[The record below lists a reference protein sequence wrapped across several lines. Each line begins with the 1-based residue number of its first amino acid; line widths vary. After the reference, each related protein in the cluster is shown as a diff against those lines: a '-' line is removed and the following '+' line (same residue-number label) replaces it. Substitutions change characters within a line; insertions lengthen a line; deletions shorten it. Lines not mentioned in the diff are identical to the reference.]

1 MILLPNNCYR
11 TELKVNPRNW
21 QTVKASIKKDWFIY
35 YRSYTSKES
44 NSKQGKL
51 IILKGMNHLKIW
63 EDRISETVKIM
74 ALEKDKLEQRKNIY
88 IKEEIISNTLNLYE
102 IPPTTNFIQ
111 ALELAEKRI
120 NAAPSTKRDLKSTI
134 KYISNAA
141 ESLNYKDLPINL
153 ISRKHFK
160 HLLFYIDSTKGESI
174 HRYNKIRSY
183 LMMIYKELVELETV
197 DYNPLKDIS
206 KKKGVQRLKR
216 LPSLENRQS
225 INAYLKLHHYRF
237 WLFTNI
243 FFHSGARLTELM
255 NLKKKDVD
263 LKNQAFIVTIKK
275 GNIYKEVLKP
285 IKNIAL
291 EFWKESIATAE
302 EEDYIFSKGLLPG
315 SNPIQSYQITKRW
328 NLHIKKKLGI
338 QVDFYSLKHLNLD
351 QTAAILN
358 IQDASAMASHTSTFI
373 TSKHYAI
380 NEYQRQNERL
390 KSIKNSFTD

>member
-1 MILLPNNCYR
+1 MIFIFKDLSR
-11 TELKVNPRNW
+11 TEIKVSPKNW
-21 QTVKASIKKDWFIY
+21 QTSKASIKKDWFLY
-35 YRSYTSKES
+35 YRLYNSNESK
-44 NSKQGKL
+44 KGKL
-51 IILKGMNHLKIW
+51 LLIKGMNHLKIW
-63 EDRISETVKIM
+63 KERIEKTIKIISEETIR
-74 ALEKDKLEQRKNIY
+74 LDEKKLIRENVLKDAINI
-88 IKEEIISNTLNLYE
+88 YE

-120 NAAPSTKRDLKSTI
+120 NAAPSTKRDLKSI
-134 KYISNAA
+134 LRYISTAA
-141 ESLNYKDLPINL
+141 ESLNYKDLPVSL

-183 LMMIYKELVELETV
+183 LMIIYKELVELETV

-206 KKKGVQRLKR
+206 KKKGIQRLRR
-216 LPSLENRQS
+216 LPSIENRQS
-225 INAYLKLHHYRF
+225 INAYLKLNHYRF

-243 FFHSGARLTELM
+243 FFHSGTRLTELI
-255 NLKKKDVD
+255 NVKKKDVD

-275 GNIYKEVLKP
+275 GNNYKEVLKP

-291 EFWKESIATAE
+291 YFWQESIAAAE

-315 SNPIQSYQITKRW
+315 PTPIQSYQITKRW

-338 QVDFYSLKHLNLD
+338 QEDFYSLKHLNLD
-351 QTAAILN
+351 QTAAMLN

-380 NEYQRQNERL
+380 NESQRQNERL
-390 KSIKNSFTD
+390 KSIANPFA